1 MAAEVKTDVAANAPK
16 AQEILSSLATCFS
29 EASKSLPTADVTADN
44 KDSTSKPS
52 VIAPPNGISLLDT
65 KTELLLSYI
74 QNLSFLMVVQ
84 LRELQAKK
92 DGKKSETEGGD
103 LVNKTHAKLKELKV
117 YLERGV
123 KPLEGRLKYQVGKV
137 LKAADNEDQNAAIR
151 AREKLAKQIRDGSDH
166 EDSSEDDED
175 SEGEEDQ
182 DQESGLTK
190 IDDAAY
196 RPTLSAFTKNLPK
209 SETDK
214 SSKTKEAPSDG
225 IYRPPRIKPTALPEH
240 PDARK
245 SKRAEREAARA
256 ARSSVI
262 DEYVNSELS
271 SAPQAQPSIGT
282 TIRQGG
288 RSVRS
293 EADYRRERE
302 RREYEEMN
310 LVRLPAESKK
320 ERAKRGGNAQRA
332 GGYGGEE
339 FRNLGV
345 SADRI
350 ANLTKRGKGS
360 GGVLDKSRKRRA
372 TEDGPRGDGRNVGEG
387 FEKRRKKVASWK
399 K

>member
-1 MAAEVKTDVAANAPK
+1 MAVEVKTDVAASVPK
-16 AQEILSSLATCFS
+16 AREILASLVTSFDDAG
-29 EASKSLPTADVTADN
+29 KSLPSADA
-44 KDSTSKPS
+44 STGEKPS
-52 VIAPPNGISLLDT
+52 IIAPLNGISLLDA
-65 KTELLLSYI
+65 KAELLLSYI
-74 QNLSFLMVVQ
+74 QNLSLLMFLQ
-84 LRELQAKK
+84 LRELRSKR
-92 DGKKSETEGGD
+92 DGETSSGSGD
-103 LVNKTHAKLKELKV
+103 LVEKTHAKLKELKV

-123 KPLEGRLKYQVGKV
+123 KPLEGKLKYQIDKV

-151 AREKLAKQIRDGSDH
+151 AREMLSKQMDAS
-166 EDSSEDDED
+166 DED
-175 SEGEEDQ
+175 SGDEDDDDEE
-182 DQESGLTK
+182 EMGK
-190 IDDAAY
+190 EDDNGVAAENIEDIAY
-196 RPTLSAFTKNLPK
+196 RPNLSSFGKTLP
-209 SETDK
+209 
-214 SSKTKEAPSDG
+214 SKTDEEQKSKSKEQAPSDG

-262 DEYVNSELS
+262 DEYVNSEMS
-271 SAPQAQPSIGT
+271 SAPLAQPSIGT

-293 EADYRRERE
+293 EADYKRERE

-332 GGYGGEE
+332 GGYGGED

-350 ANLTKRGKGS
+350 ANLTRHSKGF
-360 GGVLDKSRKRRA
+360 GGVLDKVRKRRA
-372 TEDGPRGDGRNVGEG
+372 MEDGPRGDGRNVGEG
-387 FEKRRKKVASWK
+387 FEKRRKKIASWK